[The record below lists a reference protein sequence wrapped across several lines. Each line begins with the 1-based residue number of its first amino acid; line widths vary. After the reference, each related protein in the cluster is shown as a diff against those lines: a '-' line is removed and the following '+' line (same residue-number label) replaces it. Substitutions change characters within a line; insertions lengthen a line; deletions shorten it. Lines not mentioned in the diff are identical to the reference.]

1 MSQILFIDASPRLAR
16 SVSSSL
22 ASEFLRLYGD
32 SHAGDIVDRLQLWK
46 TRLPDFDEMAINAK
60 FKSAAGEPLTDAE
73 AKAWDGVKKV
83 FSKFAKAD
91 KYVFA
96 VPMWNFGIP
105 YKLKH
110 YIDVIVQPRLAVAY
124 SPETGFT
131 GLLTGRKALI
141 VAARGGVY
149 SGMPGDPMDFQVKY
163 LKTILGFIGI
173 SDVETVLA
181 EGINA
186 GKREEAVKAAT
197 LRLAEI
203 AGNF

>member
-1 MSQILFIDASPRLAR
+1 MAEIFFIDASPRQAR

-22 ASEFLRLYGD
+22 ASEFLRLYMD
-32 SHAGDIVDRLQLWK
+32 SHAGDTLAKLQLWK
-46 TRLPDFDEMAINAK
+46 TRLPDFDETAINAK
-60 FKSAAGEPLTDAE
+60 FKTASGEPLTDVE
-73 AKAWDGVKKV
+73 AKAWDGIKKT
-83 FSKFAKAD
+83 FAKFALAD

-110 YIDVIVQPRLAVAY
+110 YIDVIVQPRLAVSF
-124 SPETGFT
+124 SPEKGFS

-173 SDVETVLA
+173 TDVDVVLA

-186 GKREEAVKAAT
+186 GKREESVLAAK
-197 LRLAEI
+197 LQLAEI
-203 AGNF
+203 AARF